1 MYVAVSIFIPLQY
14 PGYHFATQTVSE
26 ISAIGAPTRQLWVNW
41 LLVYSALVLAF
52 GVGILLVARGRTKG
66 HTHGRRPLQ
75 VVGIL
80 VILNTIVGVFWPP
93 MHQRE
98 VLAAGGGN
106 VSDTLH
112 IVFTAITVLLF
123 LLTFSFGA
131 AAFGKGFR
139 WYSLITLLVMLV
151 TGILTS
157 LQAPDMQA
165 NLPTPTIGIWERIGI
180 AGYMIWMLVL
190 SVMLVRD
197 TLRVTT
203 PLPA

>member
-1 MYVAVSIFIPLQY
+1 MKTILLACGAFAALLYVAVSIFIPLQY

-26 ISAIGAPTRQLWVNW
+26 ISAIGAPTRRLWVNW

-52 GVGILLVARGRTKG
+52 GVGILLVARGR
-66 HTHGRRPLQ
+66 RPLQ

-80 VILNTIVGVFWPP
+80 VILNTIVGVYWPP

-98 VLAAGGGN
+98 VLAAGGGT

-123 LLTFSFGA
+123 LLMFSFGA

-190 SVMLVRD
+190 SVMLVRHH
-197 TLRVTT
+197 
-203 PLPA
+203 